1 MVLLNVSRQKI
12 HEKKFC
18 SSFSDR
24 NNLDFYGG
32 RPCRTNWMGA
42 NFFSVKVPHIITV
55 SYS

>member
-1 MVLLNVSRQKI
+1 MVCLNVSIQET

-18 SSFSDR
+18 SSFSDQI
-24 NNLDFYGG
+24 NSNFYGG
-32 RPCRTNWMGA
+32 RPCLTNRMGA